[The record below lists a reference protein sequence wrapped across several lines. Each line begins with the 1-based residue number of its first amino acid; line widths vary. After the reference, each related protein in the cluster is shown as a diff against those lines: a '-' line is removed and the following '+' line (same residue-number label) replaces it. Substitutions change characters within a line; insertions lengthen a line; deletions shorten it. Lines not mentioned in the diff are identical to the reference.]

1 MNITAAERRGVTI
14 IAVVG
19 AIDASNVETLST
31 VLTALVKE
39 GKTRLV
45 ADASQ
50 LEYMNSS
57 GLRVLV
63 QTLKDA
69 RRKNGDFRL
78 ANAQSNFK
86 RVLEI
91 TGFTST
97 FKVYPDVEAAVAS
110 FGV

>member
-1 MNITAAERRGVTI
+1 MDITVAERRGVTI